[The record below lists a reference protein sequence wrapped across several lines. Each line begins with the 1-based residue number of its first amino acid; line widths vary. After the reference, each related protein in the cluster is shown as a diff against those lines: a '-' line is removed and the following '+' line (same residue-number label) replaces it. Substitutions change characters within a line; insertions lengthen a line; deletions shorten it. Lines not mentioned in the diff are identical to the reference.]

1 MIDLDELH
9 NKMISY
15 VLVGFTNSDIS
26 PIDAVELLTRL
37 RQAEKDASRYRW
49 LRDESAFTHDN
60 APLAFFTDTNGDQ
73 ITFDFDGSSYS
84 VLHDEMLDAAIDEAM
99 QCNK

>member
-9 NKMISY
+9 DKMVSY
-15 VLVGFTNSDIS
+15 RLAGFTKSDIGT
-26 PIDAVELLTRL
+26 IDALELLGRL
-37 RQAEKDASRYRW
+37 GQAEKDAARYRW
-49 LRDESAFTHDN
+49 LRNDSAFTHEN

-73 ITFDFDGSSYS
+73 IAFYFNGSSYS